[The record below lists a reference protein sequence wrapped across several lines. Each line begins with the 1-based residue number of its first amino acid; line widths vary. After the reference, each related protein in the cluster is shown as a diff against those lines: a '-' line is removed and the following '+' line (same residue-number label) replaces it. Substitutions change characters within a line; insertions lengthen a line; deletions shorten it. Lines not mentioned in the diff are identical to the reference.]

1 MHRRVLTHHSAS
13 WGRRLSAELAQEHR
27 LSAGLAMKAWTT
39 PALSWPSRGGCKKIS
54 NAQLLLKWHWNRF
67 RGKFNIQNPAR
78 GRSRQ
83 KPVSKLWVKITRAA
97 LSLISTESSYPTML
111 AMLAMLAVLARGHP
125 SSGPLSRTAASQNS
139 WSRSRGAIPSVTNT
153 IALPKPRP
161 SQQTPFYKPGCLV
174 KIGKGNATY
183 TDCFKYPNK
192 F

>member
-1 MHRRVLTHHSAS
+1 MHASPGPHPPQRILGTQTECWAGPGASPLRRPGNESLDHTSVVLTEQ
-13 WGRRLSAELAQEHR
+13 RRL
-27 LSAGLAMKAWTT
+27 
-39 PALSWPSRGGCKKIS
+39 KKIS

-97 LSLISTESSYPTML
+97 LPLISTESSYPT
-111 AMLAMLAVLARGHP
+111 MLAMLAVLARGHP

-139 WSRSRGAIPSVTNT
+139 WSRSRGAIPSLTNT

-174 KIGKGNATY
+174 KISKGNATY